1 LQQIYNFSYVT
12 AATAPFIDSTTH
24 GVSPSE
30 ESALVGAAHTN
41 GKLALITIGGSDDQN
56 WSTACN
62 PTNRSTFIGNMI
74 GRLQTVEYDGID
86 LDIEEGP
93 FIGTTDFTACVQ
105 AFRTAVNGALTH
117 AGKVPLLTLCSD
129 PSWMA
134 PAEAPLH
141 PYLDHFNLMGYGAT
155 CANGCSQFVTQID
168 VYTKLGVPASK
179 LLVGIGLDPGDPQE
193 KGAADCSPI
202 AAFSAAQAGGVA
214 FWTIGDDYIDNAGSY
229 PCLNA
234 AAPNL

>member
-1 LQQIYNFSYVT
+1 MT
-12 AATAPFIDSTTH
+12 AAAAPFIDTTTH

-30 ESALVGAAHTN
+30 ESALVGAAHAN

-56 WSTACN
+56 WSTACDA
-62 PTNRSTFIGNMI
+62 TNRSTFIANMI
-74 GRLQTVEYDGID
+74 GRVQRVEYDGID

-93 FIGTTDFTACVQ
+93 FIGTADLNACVQ
-105 AFRTAVNGALTH
+105 AFRTAVNAAQTH

-134 PAEAPLH
+134 PSEAQLH

-155 CANGCSQFVTQID
+155 CANGCSQFVTQIGA
-168 VYTKLGVPASK
+168 YTKLGVPASK
-179 LLVGIGLDPGDPQE
+179 LVVGIGLDPGDPQE
-193 KGAADCSPI
+193 KGAADCSAI
-202 AAFSAAQAGGVA
+202 GAFSAAHGGGAV
-214 FWTIGDDYIDNAGSY
+214 FWTIGDDYIDNNGTY

-234 AAPNL
+234 AAPSL